1 MVDRILSIEKIYT
14 AISLTKKVEDTAI
27 ITFMLSTG
35 IKSDKLATLTIKDL
49 LDACGKDSDDENSLK
64 KLLDENP
71 FEIRPYWIIDYSSK
85 FKLVINSPESL
96 FYLFLYLKNRYND
109 INNYDEALFAK
120 DNTGSNYNPRSI
132 RVRLSELNI
141 ETNDE
146 DDVKFTQ
153 KSIIYKF
160 ENACN
165 LFVRDEDIK
174 KLFLGQSTKYNTKD
188 EILEELSN
196 DSFKKKLDMEH
207 NRLIP
212 NLTANYFMHEYLK
225 QYIPSKI
232 DEDNYRE
239 KIEDYYNN
247 TYFSHFRDNFNEI
260 NLGKNIH
267 FAFDIAEKD
276 LETGK
281 YEETYEYYNM
291 ILHKSEAMVCFYKL
305 EHSLG
310 DNAYRNYPFENIS
323 PEDPTTKVNLVC
335 ECIEKMK
342 IPDKFIIGLDFIK
355 STVIHVLSHTSYYMG
370 NFDYESFKEVLFEVI
385 HQILE

>member
-35 IKSDKLATLTIKDL
+35 IKSDELATLTIKDL
-49 LDACGKDSDDENSLK
+49 LDACGKDSDDGNSLK

-96 FYLFLYLKNRYND
+96 FYLFLYLKDRYND

-165 LFVRDEDIK
+165 LFVRDDGIK

-196 DSFKKKLDMEH
+196 DSFKKKLHMEH

-232 DEDNYRE
+232 DEDNYRG

-267 FAFDIAEKD
+267 FAFEIAEKD

-342 IPDKFIIGLDFIK
+342 IPDKFNIGLDFIK